1 MLLFAP
7 WGPPLAHPPKD
18 ISCPGLLTVVLLCC
32 NSGRLTDSQLIAGSS
47 CDNTIIAL
55 GSLVLIPCSL
65 PFLLTCSHQLTPYLY
80 AQLLQVLLPSPA
92 LASTGDV
99 VEIRTEARSAATC
112 PSYLFSATLLRNPRM
127 LPRSVETAIPIGRAE
142 EGGLV
147 RWQRLSLGQV
157 ELGFD
162 DVYPDFDN

>member
-1 MLLFAP
+1 MY
-7 WGPPLAHPPKD
+7 
-18 ISCPGLLTVVLLCC
+18 T
-32 NSGRLTDSQLIAGSS
+32 R
-47 CDNTIIAL
+47 
-55 GSLVLIPCSL
+55 
-65 PFLLTCSHQLTPYLY
+65 
-80 AQLLQVLLPSPA
+80 LLQVLLPSPV

-99 VEIRTEARSAATC
+99 VEIRTEVRSAATC
-112 PSYLFSATLLRNPRM
+112 PSYLFSATLLRNPG
-127 LPRSVETAIPIGRAE
+127 LPPGSAESATAPATAIGRAE